1 MTHFHFFGTLL
12 RPIFNF
18 FISIILFS
26 KVNQKSV
33 IDYMVIERDHRQ
45 KVRDTR
51 VFRGFTFGSDH
62 FFVGSRLSV
71 GKLDQTKGKKV
82 VSRKFRVGRLK
93 DEAVRALFETK
104 FAEKFE
110 GLPGRYSGRILRN
123 SS

>member
-1 MTHFHFFGTLL
+1 MNDSL
-12 RPIFNF
+12 
-18 FISIILFS
+18 
-26 KVNQKSV
+26 NQKSV

-71 GKLDQTKGKKV
+71 GKLDQTKRKKV

-93 DEAVRALFETK
+93 DEAVRALFEAK

-110 GLPGRYSGRILRN
+110 GLPARCEDIEIEWEWK
-123 SS
+123 